1 MALDPEQTVYAASHP
16 FKHNSLISICIFDC
30 SEQGIG
36 RKRAVRQAQD
46 PANLHKNLEAEK

>member
-16 FKHNSLISICIFDC
+16 FKHNTLISICKFDC
-30 SEQGIG
+30 SEQGTG